1 MCKLCNGFYNGESE
15 RPLHERLMEHL
26 RAANNPSSYSDNS
39 VGQHYRDCHPGVEPQ
54 LEFEILDRQTVTIR
68 RKISEAI
75 RILEDK
81 PAINDRDELFNL
93 VKFIVQ

>member
-1 MCKLCNGFYNGESE
+1 M
-15 RPLHERLMEHL
+15 LHAL
-26 RAANNPSSYSDNS
+26 YST
-39 VGQHYRDCHPGVEPQ
+39 CHPGVESQ
-54 LEFEILDRQTVTIR
+54 LGFEILDRQTVTIR

-81 PAINDRDELFNL
+81 PEINDRDELFNL